1 MIGVFGGTFN
11 PIHFGH
17 LRPALEISE
26 ALQLREMRLIPSASP
41 PHREAPEV
49 DAQRRLQMVRVAAAG
64 ESRFVVDDRELRR
77 EGPSYTVD
85 TLISLRREL
94 GDESIGLVIGMDAF
108 LYLHT
113 WHRWERLI
121 ELGHFIVM
129 QRPWHYS
136 PAQYRKKM
144 HADVRALVQQ
154 HQAAHTGQLHDAPS
168 GKIWF
173 QAVSQLDISATK
185 IRAMI
190 KEGRSARY
198 LIPENVLK
206 VIEKQRLYR

>member
-17 LRPALEISE
+17 LRPALEITE

-49 DAQRRLQMVRVAAAG
+49 GAQQRLQMVKVAADR

-77 EGPSYTVD
+77 HGPSYTVD
-85 TLISLRREL
+85 TLKSLRDEL
-94 GDESIGLVIGMDAF
+94 GEESIGLVIGMDAF
-108 LYLHT
+108 LFLHT
-113 WHRWERLI
+113 WHRWEQLI
-121 ELGHFIVM
+121 DLAHFIVM
-129 QRPWHYS
+129 QRPGHYS

-144 HADVRALVQQ
+144 HPDIRALVEQRVVK
-154 HQAAHTGQLHDAPS
+154 QAEKLHGAAC
-168 GKIWF
+168 GNIWF

-190 KEGRSARY
+190 GAGLSARY
-198 LIPENVLK
+198 LTPENVLEI
-206 VIEKQRLYR
+206 IEKHRLYR